1 MSGEMIQ
8 AEKVLKIGQRV
19 EFFLEDDDIKYSSR
33 IENIDSEHLIV
44 AMPFD
49 DKRRPVIPMV
59 GGKLYAV
66 AVGDQCRYRFFS
78 VYKGNAHGIVP
89 VWYITKPEIV
99 EKHQNRTFVR
109 AAIHIPLSLHI
120 IDREGRQS
128 DRINAS
134 TLDLSGSGVSFI
146 LPKNV
151 AAGSM
156 AAIEFHNLP
165 GIGTLEVMSRVVRVL
180 PLVPKER
187 GYRIGVQF
195 LNLSRRNQN
204 SLIRFIF
211 GELRAQLAKE
221 AEEEL

>member
-1 MSGEMIQ
+1 
-8 AEKVLKIGQRV
+8 
-19 EFFLEDDDIKYSSR
+19 
-33 IENIDSEHLIV
+33 
-44 AMPFD
+44 
-49 DKRRPVIPMV
+49 
-59 GGKLYAV
+59 
-66 AVGDQCRYRFFS
+66 
-78 VYKGNAHGIVP
+78 
-89 VWYITKPEIV
+89 
-99 EKHQNRTFVR
+99 
-109 AAIHIPLSLHI
+109 
-120 IDREGRQS
+120 
-128 DRINAS
+128 
-134 TLDLSGSGVSFI
+134 
-146 LPKNV
+146 
-151 AAGSM
+151 M